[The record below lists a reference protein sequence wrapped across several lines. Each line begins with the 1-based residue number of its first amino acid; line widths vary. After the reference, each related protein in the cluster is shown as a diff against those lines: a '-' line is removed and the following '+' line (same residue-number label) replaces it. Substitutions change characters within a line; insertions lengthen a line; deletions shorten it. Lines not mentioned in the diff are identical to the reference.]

1 MGIVTADDA
10 LVDAALSEIV
20 SLPVARRIALDPGRD
35 VTYLLAQHALA
46 QVRPHLFG
54 VALGA
59 DADGAQGDLEGA
71 RTVYRDALAADPGSA
86 VLRRQLAA
94 LTLQCGDAA
103 GALALVRAGAADE
116 TLEETREA
124 AGLHAVAASVA
135 AAGNT
140 PETVRLAQRAVMLT
154 PWAAQNWEALAFVR
168 SQPAVEPPPVDH
180 DGASPGATVP
190 E

>member
-20 SLPVARRIALDPGRD
+20 SLPVARRVALDPGRD

-46 QVRPHLFG
+46 QVKPHLFG
-54 VALGA
+54 VALE
-59 DADGAQGDLEGA
+59 ADGAQGDLEGA
-71 RTVYRDALAADPGSA
+71 RIVYRDALAADPSSA

-103 GALALVRAGAADE
+103 GALELVRAGAADE

-140 PETVRLAQRAVMLT
+140 PETARLAQRAVMLT

-168 SQPAVEPPPVDH
+168 SQPAVEPPPEDH
-180 DGASPGATVP
+180 EGASPGATVP